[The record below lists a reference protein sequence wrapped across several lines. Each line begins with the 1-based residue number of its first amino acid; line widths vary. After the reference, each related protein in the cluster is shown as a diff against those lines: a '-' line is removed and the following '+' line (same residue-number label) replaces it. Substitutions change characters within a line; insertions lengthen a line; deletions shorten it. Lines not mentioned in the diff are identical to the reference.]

1 MRVFVF
7 GIGGTGAR
15 VLRSLAMLLASGL
28 KLDHSNLEIIPI
40 IIDMDAHNGDTA
52 RTRDVF
58 RSYHTIRKAFVA
70 AGANSQSDSFFNTI
84 IKPFNRLD
92 SNASDITDIDLQFD
106 FQNRTDTFAQFI
118 QYNTLDQS
126 NKDILE
132 LLYNDSTNPA
142 DFPELHLD
150 LSVGFKGNPNI
161 GSVVF
166 NDLAAS
172 PEFKN
177 LESAYTVNDRIFI
190 VSSIFGG
197 TGSSG
202 FPTLVKLI
210 RNSTNPHLKGTKLGA
225 VTVMPYFNVDAVD
238 DSAIKS
244 ALFTTKTK
252 AALSFYENDTDIRSI
267 NALYYI
273 ADPNQTGSLPNVEG
287 GREQINDAHVIELL
301 AATAI
306 TDFISKQDEQLA
318 TPAHYEFGAE
328 TDSNPLT
335 IAHLSPNTKERYIKP
350 LVRFAYAAQI
360 ATKFVPRLSDN
371 RFYGPKELNI
381 SAKMG
386 LPNEYHKLLSFFESF
401 KKWVSAEMSNSRNGR
416 VLNTFLFDDPETLN
430 NMIVGKSIP
439 STWLAKGLTQS
450 KIAEKLNKFLDKE
463 QANLPAP
470 QKYQN
475 ILFKTATDC
484 LDVLGQL
491 P

>member
-1 MRVFVF
+1 MRVFIF
-7 GIGGTGAR
+7 GIGGTGSR

-28 KLDHSNLEIIPI
+28 KFDYDNLEIIPI

-58 RSYHTIRKAFVA
+58 RNYHAIRNTFVSPS
-70 AGANSQSDSFFNTI
+70 ANSKSDSFFNTI

-92 SNASDITDIDLQFD
+92 SKASDIADLDLQFD
-106 FQNRTDTFAQFI
+106 FQNSTDTFAQFI
-118 QYNTLDQS
+118 QYNTLSQS
-126 NKDILE
+126 NKDMLE
-132 LLYNDSTNPA
+132 LLYNDSTDPA

-166 NDLAAS
+166 NDMSSSA
-172 PEFKN
+172 EFKN

-210 RNSTNPHLKGTKLGA
+210 RNSTNPHLKATKLGA
-225 VTVMPYFNVDAVD
+225 ITVMPYFNVDAAEN
-238 DSAIKS
+238 SAIKS
-244 ALFTTKTK
+244 ALFVTKTK
-252 AALSFYENDTDIRSI
+252 AALSFYENDSDIKSV

-273 ADPNQTGSLPNVEG
+273 ADPNQPGSLPNVEG
-287 GREQINDAHVIELL
+287 GVEQKNDSHLIELI
-301 AATAI
+301 AATSI
-306 TDFISKQDEQLA
+306 TDFISKQDEELD
-318 TPAHYEFGAE
+318 TPRFLEFGAE
-328 TDSNPLT
+328 TDSNPFT
-335 IAHLSPNTKERYIKP
+335 IANLSPQTKERYIKP
-350 LVRFAYAAQI
+350 LVRFAYAAEI

-381 SAKMG
+381 GAQMK
-386 LPNEYHKLLSFFESF
+386 LPNEYNKLLGFFKDF
-401 KKWVSAEMSNSRNGR
+401 KSWTSAEMNSSNNGR
-416 VLNTFLFDDPETLN
+416 AFNSFNYNDADTLN
-430 NMIVGKSIP
+430 HLVLGKSIQ
-439 STWLAKGLTQS
+439 SSWLAKGLTVS
-450 KIAEKLNKFLDKE
+450 KVAEKLNKYIDKE
-463 QANLPAP
+463 LADLPPP

-475 ILFKTATDC
+475 ILFKTAGDC
-484 LDVLGQL
+484 LDTLGQL

>member
-1 MRVFVF
+1 MRVFIF

-15 VLRSLAMLLASGL
+15 VLRSLAMLLASGV
-28 KLDHSNLEIIPI
+28 KFNHDNLEVIPI

-58 RSYHTIRKAFVA
+58 RNYHTIRNTFVTP
-70 AGANSQSDSFFNTI
+70 GANSKSDSFFNTI

-92 SNASDITDIDLQFD
+92 SKASDITDIDLQFD

-118 QYNTLDQS
+118 DYNNLSQT
-126 NKDILE
+126 NKDLLE
-132 LLYNDSTNPA
+132 LLYNDSTNLK

-166 NDLAAS
+166 NDLASSA
-172 PEFKN
+172 EFKN

-210 RNSTNPHLKGTKLGA
+210 RNSTNVNLRDTKLGA
-225 VTVMPYFNVDAVD
+225 ITVMPYFNVDAVD
-238 DSAIKS
+238 SSAIKS
-244 ALFTTKTK
+244 SLFITKTK
-252 AALSFYENDTDIRSI
+252 AALSFYERDSHIRSI

-273 ADPNQTGSLPNVEG
+273 ADPHQPGSLPNVVG
-287 GREQINDAHVIELL
+287 GQEQVNDSHLIELI
-301 AATAI
+301 AATSI
-306 TDFISKQDEQLA
+306 TDFIAKQDEELL
-318 TPAHYEFGAE
+318 TPRCYEFGAE
-328 TDSNPLT
+328 TNSNPFTL
-335 IAHLSPNTKERYIKP
+335 AHLSPQTKENYIKP
-350 LVRFAYAAQI
+350 IVKFAYAAHI
-360 ATKFVPRLSDN
+360 ATKFVPNMADS

-381 SAKMG
+381 GAQMKR
-386 LPNEYHKLLSFFESF
+386 PNEYGKLLAFFEDF
-401 KKWVSAEMSNSRNGR
+401 KKWTGREMNSQNNGR
-416 VLNTFLFDDPETLN
+416 VFNSFSYDDIKTLN
-430 NMIVGKSIP
+430 NMVHGAEVK
-439 STWLAKGLTQS
+439 STWWSKGLTEI
-450 KIAEKLNKFLDKE
+450 KIAEHLNKFIDKE
-463 QANLPAP
+463 HADLSEP

-475 ILFKTATDC
+475 ILYKTAGEC
-484 LDVLGQL
+484 LATLGQL